1 MVESLFWNPAFDV
14 APAARWWAMSKDW
27 WRLRPGAFLAPAS
40 SFFVVK
46 PKILGDPWTIGGA
59 KHHSCFLSDIVSVEG
74 GHQKPF
80 VRTPLVL
87 QTINQLIKIF
97 TQYDTRTCLVSISPK
112 LSMFHLCSLLFNKI
126 NQELPVNCQKRQSR
140 NRWLHMKKKQMTN
153 YYRNNGALTSSNTM
167 TTGAPS
173 VLERRSWLLVDG
185 LKILIVDG
193 WSRQEVQRPQSGLF
207 VAQKCGLPL
216 RKSWFSSQ
224 KVKFSWPLGQISFR
238 TLVREQK
245 KPKIGPNRC
254 ARCTLLTCLCLCLP
268 TIVTIHQCIFAPKL

>member
-40 SFFVVK
+40 YFFVLE
-46 PKILGDPWTIGGA
+46 PRILGDPWTVGEA
-59 KHHSCFLSDIVSVEG
+59 KHHSCFLTDIVSVER

-97 TQYDTRTCLVSISPK
+97 TLYDTRTCLVSISPK

-126 NQELPVNCQKRQSR
+126 NQELPIKCQKRQSR

-153 YYRNNGALTSSNTM
+153 YYRNIWGFDKFNYHDNWSTLSAGKK
-167 TTGAPS
+167 
-173 VLERRSWLLVDG
+173 V
-185 LKILIVDG
+185 LIVSG
-193 WSRQEVQRPQSGLF
+193 WIEDLD
-207 VAQKCGLPL
+207 CGWMESP
-216 RKSWFSSQ
+216 RSAAATIW
-224 KVKFSWPLGQISFR
+224 SFR
-238 TLVREQK
+238 RPKVRTSAPEIMVFF
-245 KPKIGPNRC
+245 PKSQVFMAFGSNFFLHFSERTKTAPNWS
-254 ARCTLLTCLCLCLP
+254 
-268 TIVTIHQCIFAPKL
+268 